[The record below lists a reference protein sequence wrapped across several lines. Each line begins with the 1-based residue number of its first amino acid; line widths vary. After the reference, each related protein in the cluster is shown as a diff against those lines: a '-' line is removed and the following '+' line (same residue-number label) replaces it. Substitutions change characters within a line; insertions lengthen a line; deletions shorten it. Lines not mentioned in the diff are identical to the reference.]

1 MTATLRVPR
10 SRGALSGLLLVLLG
24 LWGAL
29 MPLIGPYFDFGFTP
43 DKAWHF
49 TSGRVWLQIVPG
61 GAVFLGGLIAL
72 GSSNRA
78 FAAFGA
84 WLAALGGAWFVVGVP
99 LSALWAD
106 HGHTQLGQALGD
118 TTRRVSEQ
126 VSLLYGLGVVAVFLA
141 AFVLG
146 RLALV
151 GVKDAALA
159 EQADGHVDSD
169 ATAPERDATPPADER
184 RVTDPTVEERR
195 PILPHRK
202 RRRGQETPPAQGPW
216 PERVPATPTEPVEP
230 RTVGPADV
238 KVAGRRGKG
247 ETRDTERPGAN
258 A

>member
-1 MTATLRVPR
+1 MTTMLRVPR

-29 MPLIGPYFDFGFTP
+29 MPLIGPYFHFGFTP

-61 GAVFLGGLIAL
+61 IAVFLGGLMTL
-72 GSSNRA
+72 GSTNRA

-118 TTRRVSEQ
+118 TNRQVAEQ
-126 VSLLYGLGVVAVFLA
+126 VTLLYGLGVVSVFLA
-141 AFVLG
+141 AVALG
-146 RLALV
+146 RLAV
-151 GVKDAALA
+151 VAVKDAALA
-159 EQADGHVDSD
+159 ERDEHTD
-169 ATAPERDATPPADER
+169 RDATPPTTEDPRATE
-184 RVTDPTVEERR
+184 PTVEQRR
-195 PILPHRK
+195 PFLPRRTHR
-202 RRRGQETPPAQGPW
+202 GDETVPPTQGPW
-216 PERVPATPTEPVEP
+216 PERVPATPTEPMAP
-230 RTVGPADV
+230 RTAGPADV
-238 KVAGRRGKG
+238 KVAGRPGAE